1 MNEISK
7 LRLFAAVFVLVAGFY
22 ALNYVSNSKLRAV
35 QAGEIRLVCFMKSGE
50 QVIKP
55 SQVIGL
61 VDGVWL
67 FEGGYARNCEVVK

>member
-1 MNEISK
+1 MNKISK
-7 LRLFAAVFVLVAGFY
+7 LRFFVAGFVLAAGFY
-22 ALNYVSNSKLRAV
+22 ALNHVSNTKLRAV

-50 QVIKP
+50 QIIEP

>member
-1 MNEISK
+1 MNRLNK
-7 LRLFAAVFVLVAGFY
+7 LKLFAAVFVLVTGFY
-22 ALNYVSNSKLRAV
+22 VLNYVTNAELRAV

>member
-1 MNEISK
+1 MNKLSK
-7 LRLFAAVFVLVAGFY
+7 LRIFAAGFVLATGFY
-22 ALNYVSNSKLRAV
+22 ALNYVSNTKLRAV
-35 QAGEIRLVCFMKSGE
+35 QAGEISLVCFMKSGE

>member
-1 MNEISK
+1 MNKISK
-7 LRLFAAVFVLVAGFY
+7 LRLFVAGLIIATGFY
-22 ALNYVSNSKLRAV
+22 VLNYVSNIELRAV

-61 VDGVWL
+61 VDGVWF